1 MPFEYRRRRRRC
13 VWGLLVFLSLTSWGA
28 DGTVPPPASVRAQ
41 RIIQGPAGDPFSL
54 PSDAAVNRN
63 GDLYVLDGVNHRVV
77 VYDRVGTFRFMFGVR
92 GSGKG
97 QLLSPLGI
105 GLATDGTVYVADSG
119 NHRIQAFTG
128 LGEALHVIPLPTSG
142 RKAPPDPTDVALNPD
157 QTRLYIVDNDNHVLD
172 VYNLT
177 DRCFEAVWGSPGQG
191 RRQFRY
197 PFLIDTSAQGYIFI
211 VEPINTRVQVL
222 NPKGKFVSFVGNWGI
237 QAGQLFRPK
246 GVAVLGEIIF
256 VTDSYLGRIQMFT
269 MAGEFLGMLSDTQG
283 APVTLITPTGIT
295 VDTQERILYVVE
307 LKANRICCMA
317 LE

>member
-1 MPFEYRRRRRRC
+1 MPFEYTRPC
-13 VWGLLVFLSLTSWGA
+13 VWGLLVFLSLTSWGG
-28 DGTVPPPASVRAQ
+28 DGTVSPPVSVRTQ
-41 RIIQGPAGDPFSL
+41 RTIQGPVGDPFSM
-54 PSDAAVNRN
+54 PSDAAVNRD

-77 VYDRVGTFRFMFGVR
+77 VYDREGRFRFMFGTR

-97 QLLSPLGI
+97 QLLSPLGM
-105 GLATDGTVYVADSG
+105 GLADDGTVYVADSG
-119 NHRIQAFTG
+119 NHRIGVFTG
-128 LGEALHVIPLPTSG
+128 RGEALRVIPLPTLG

-157 QTRLYIVDNDNHVLD
+157 QTRLYIADNDNHLLD
-172 VYNLT
+172 VYNLS
-177 DRCFEAVWGSPGQG
+177 DQCFEAVWGSPGQG

-222 NPKGKFVSFVGNWGI
+222 NPQGKFVSFVGNWGV

-246 GVAVLGEIIF
+246 GVAILGDIIF

-269 MAGEFLGMLSDTQG
+269 MAGEFLGMLSDGQTV
-283 APVTLITPTGIT
+283 PVKLTTPTGIT
-295 VDTQERILYVVE
+295 VDTRSKILYVVE
-307 LKANRICCMA
+307 LKANRVCRME